1 VGTTAEGGCGPGGY
15 GPVVEIITIY
25 NPRRRRVAVERH
37 QGTPPWR
44 LVILAGWGMAD
55 AELLR
60 AVRPLLEPE
69 EIALVT
75 RALGLEDRQDPQP

>member
-1 VGTTAEGGCGPGGY
+1 
-15 GPVVEIITIY
+15 
-25 NPRRRRVAVERH
+25 
-37 QGTPPWR
+37 
-44 LVILAGWGMAD
+44 VILAGWGMAD

-69 EIALVT
+69 EIATVT